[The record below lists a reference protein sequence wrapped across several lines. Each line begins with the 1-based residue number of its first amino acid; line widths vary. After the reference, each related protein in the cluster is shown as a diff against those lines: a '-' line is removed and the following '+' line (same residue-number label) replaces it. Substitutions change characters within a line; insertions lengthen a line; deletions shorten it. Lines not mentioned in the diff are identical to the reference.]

1 MPFAEIRFTQPKRM
15 NIRRI
20 EQAIL
25 AELAAEGED
34 DAALFEATTKTWKHE
49 KPSFRPKVGRRGNDA
64 LVRTAPG
71 GSAKGMAKYRWL
83 DQGTRVRWAIMSGGW
98 RSKTRSGYLTSY
110 KGAGRVVAVGKRR
123 KVKSKKTGKVRYVP
137 MKPRPG
143 IKAREFTSTIQKRQT
158 PKFKKRMIAAHGRA
172 VGSLYA

>member
-15 NIRRI
+15 NIRKI

-25 AELAAEGED
+25 SELAAEGED

-64 LVRTAPG
+64 VVRTAPG
-71 GSAKGMAKYRWL
+71 GNSKGMAKYRWL
-83 DQGTRVRWAIMSGGW
+83 DQGTRVRWAIMSRGW
-98 RSKTRSGYLTSY
+98 RSKTRPGYLTSY

-123 KVKSKKTGKVRYVP
+123 VRR
-137 MKPRPG
+137 PRPG
-143 IKAREFTSTIQKRQT
+143 IKAREWTPTIQKRRT
-158 PKFKKRMIAAHGRA
+158 PKFKKRMIEAHRKAA
-172 VGSLYA
+172 GSLYA

>member
-1 MPFAEIRFTQPKRM
+1 MPFAEIRPIQARRM

-34 DAALFEATTKTWKHE
+34 DAELFNKTTATWKHE

-64 LVRTAPG
+64 VVSTTPG
-71 GSAKGMAKYRWL
+71 GNSKGIKKFGWL
-83 DQGTRVRWAIMSGGW
+83 DHGTRIRWAIMSGNW
-98 RSKTRSGYLTSY
+98 RSKTRPGYVTSY
-110 KGAGRVVAVGKRR
+110 KGAGRVVAVGRR
-123 KVKSKKTGKVRYVP
+123 RVRR
-137 MKPRPG
+137 PRPG
-143 IKAREFTSTIQKRQT
+143 IKAREWSPTIFKRRL
-158 PKFKKRMIAAHGRA
+158 PKFKKRMIAAHRKA